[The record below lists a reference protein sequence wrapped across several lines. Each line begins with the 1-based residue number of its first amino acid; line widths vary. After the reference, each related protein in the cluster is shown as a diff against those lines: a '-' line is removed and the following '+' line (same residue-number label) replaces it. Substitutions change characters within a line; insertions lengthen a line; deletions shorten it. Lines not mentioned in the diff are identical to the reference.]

1 MALATRCPACD
12 TVFRIST
19 AQAAAKGGM
28 VRCGQCRNVF
38 NSLDA
43 LVRVEDLDIVD
54 ESTVTMPSSA
64 ILPAASSPLP
74 ALPAEEAP
82 AGDVDDLDVPTGFP
96 HSEISSVLASL
107 SSDTKHEALINEWWM
122 PDPADRASSGP
133 NAGPPSMSGRIE
145 PVLADDDTVAP
156 IGRAS
161 ERGPDTPPVT
171 AVPTSVPAAAPA
183 TLRESLPWAPDD
195 SATGPVFMQPPAP
208 VRAPHRA
215 ARWTSATLSLV
226 AAIVLCGQLAYLW
239 RDEIAV
245 RWAPARPWLIAACRA
260 IGCRVDHPARL
271 DAITIESATVQ
282 ATASGSN
289 VYVLNALLRN
299 RDTVDVR
306 YPSLDLILTDTDDR
320 VVLRRVLRPEDYVS
334 VARDGSGLASPGFAA
349 QSELPVRVTFDL
361 DDLRFAGYRLDRFY
375 P

>member
-54 ESTVTMPSSA
+54 ETVVAPPPDA
-64 ILPAASSPLP
+64 APPAAPD
-74 ALPAEEAP
+74 A
-82 AGDVDDLDVPTGFP
+82 DDLAIPSGFP

-107 SSDTKHEALINEWWM
+107 SSDSQDQAVINEWWM
-122 PDPADRASSGP
+122 PDPADRSPPLPPVRMEPLLVDEDDDVTGAGRTTARGRDASP
-133 NAGPPSMSGRIE
+133 PATAGP
-145 PVLADDDTVAP
+145 VAP
-156 IGRAS
+156 A
-161 ERGPDTPPVT
+161 P
-171 AVPTSVPAAAPA
+171 PA
-183 TLRESLPWAPDD
+183 TLRESLSWAPDD
-195 SATGPVFMQPPAP
+195 SATGPVFMQPTPP
-208 VRAPHRA
+208 VRPPQRA
-215 ARWTSATLSLV
+215 ARWTWSLLSLV
-226 AAIVLCGQLAYLW
+226 AAAALCGQLAYLW
-239 RDEIAV
+239 RDEIAA
-245 RWAPARPWLIAACRA
+245 RWSPARPWLIAACRA
-260 IGCRVDHPARL
+260 IGCRVDHPAHP

-282 ATASGSN
+282 VAASGAN

-299 RDTVDVR
+299 RDVVDVR
-306 YPSLDLILTDTDDR
+306 YPSLDLILTDTQDR
-320 VVLRRVLRPEDYVS
+320 IVLRRVLRPEDYVS
-334 VARDGSGLASPGFAA
+334 AARDGSGLASPGFAA
-349 QSELPVRVTFDL
+349 QSQLPVRVTFEL

>member
-43 LVRVEDLDIVD
+43 LVRVEDLDIID
-54 ESTVTMPSSA
+54 ESVVATPP
-64 ILPAASSPLP
+64 PAPVPAPPIATPLP
-74 ALPAEEAP
+74 AVEPADDDA
-82 AGDVDDLDVPTGFP
+82 ALGDPTGFP

-107 SSDTKHEALINEWWM
+107 SSDTQQQAVINEWWM
-122 PDPADRASSGP
+122 PDPADRAPQSP
-133 NAGPPSMSGRIE
+133 ERIE
-145 PVLADDDTVAP
+145 PVLVDDDEADDAPVARSTGDGRDPSSIAGPASTVAP
-156 IGRAS
+156 
-161 ERGPDTPPVT
+161 P
-171 AVPTSVPAAAPA
+171 PA

-208 VRAPHRA
+208 VRATNRA
-215 ARWTSATLSLV
+215 ARWTWTALSIV
-226 AAIVLCGQLAYLW
+226 ALAGLLGQVAYLW

-245 RWAPARPWLIAACRA
+245 RWPPARPWLLAACA
-260 IGCRVDHPARL
+260 ALDCRVDHPAHL

-282 ATASGSN
+282 VAATGAN
-289 VYVLNALLRN
+289 VYVLSALLRN
-299 RDTVDVR
+299 RDVVDVR
-306 YPSLDLILTDTDDR
+306 YPSLDLILTDTQDR
-320 VVLRRVLRPEDYVS
+320 VVLRRVLRPQDYVTA
-334 VARDGSGLASPGFAA
+334 ARDGSGLASPGFAA
-349 QSELPVRVTFDL
+349 QSELPVRVTFEL